1 VPCLQATGKAGLEV
15 RIAIGLE
22 NSRVAPKIHI
32 QRFRLDRPPRI
43 ESVFDAAAAEVI

>member
-1 VPCLQATGKAGLEV
+1 LEV

-43 ESVFDAAAAEVI
+43 ESVFDAAAGEVI